1 MNGKAKKNVRKL
13 LPVGIAM
20 GILFSANPVTENRAY
35 ADVGTAGTILTTF
48 GNIYDNFLAE
58 PFANFLDEQSAKNQY
73 QDTLENRAYKAPNFE
88 KGVFGISVYDYYKS
102 KDFSKKVK
110 LAYPDGKVEF
120 KTIKH
125 GEQIKVKQVGTMVD
139 LTPDEP
145 DLFKHNI
152 IYITQKNLNGDAG
165 ISLTNWQTFYLKSAP
180 HKPNTPLG
188 LTYITKHWGINAL
201 HATLNF
207 DDYFNNLPY
216 EKQVVATITSKPVS
230 KEELLSLTDS
240 DTYDMDL
247 RMPDILTQH
256 KEGEYSSLS
265 TKIKNPI
272 SDSFLRSWEDGRL
285 SKSDG
290 NAPLGRED
298 FTIIPIKK
306 GSNKVLLKEN
316 LQYIPSVLGTKERY
330 TISSD
335 KVWTLHDTGLN
346 GIFVLQNDKGQY
358 LSVDD
363 SSGKFT
369 DQYSEATFLHVGLKE
384 EEWNN
389 WLNKWYPGK

>member
-1 MNGKAKKNVRKL
+1 
-13 LPVGIAM
+13 M

-165 ISLTNWQTFYLKSAP
+165 ISLTNWKTFYLKSAP

-230 KEELLSLTDS
+230 KEELFSLTDS
-240 DTYDMDL
+240 DIDHMNY

-265 TKIKNPI
+265 TKISTRDGFI
-272 SDSFLRSWEDGRL
+272 RSWEDGRL

-316 LQYIPSVLGTKERY
+316 LQYIPSVLGTTERY
-330 TISSD
+330 TISPD
-335 KVWTLHDTGLN
+335 KVWTLHDTGLF

-358 LSVDD
+358 LSIGD
-363 SSGKFT
+363 SSSKFT
-369 DQYSEATFLHVGLKE
+369 DQYDEASFLHVGLKE
-384 EEWNN
+384 EEWFN